1 MIFLLKRAFIYSAVW
16 LFIYS
21 CNTTSRRTITEME
34 FNVDS
39 SIVNKPEQDTALKI
53 RYAVPASWHTD
64 SSAEAALK
72 QVQTGSF
79 RISKILKNPAGT
91 VVFSLSDV
99 RQVPDSVFE
108 SMNENYKTVLNP
120 AGSWNNVE
128 HAEFITKEFQVNQ
141 FVMSKQ
147 GQTFFKM
154 LFGDR
159 KRPLFQVDYSVMI
172 DSAYAL
178 NTKTL
183 ESIIGSLHRDH

>member
-1 MIFLLKRAFIYSAVW
+1 MLYEVNGI
-16 LFIYS
+16 
-21 CNTTSRRTITEME
+21 
-34 FNVDS
+34 DS
-39 SIVNKPEQDTALKI
+39 
-53 RYAVPASWHTD
+53 TD
-64 SSAEAALK
+64 L
-72 QVQTGSF
+72 
-79 RISKILKNPAGT
+79 INYN
-91 VVFSLSDV
+91 
-99 RQVPDSVFE
+99 
-108 SMNENYKTVLNP
+108 MNENYKTVLNP

-154 LFGDR
+154 LFHDR

-183 ESIIGSLHRDH
+183 ESIIGSLKRDR